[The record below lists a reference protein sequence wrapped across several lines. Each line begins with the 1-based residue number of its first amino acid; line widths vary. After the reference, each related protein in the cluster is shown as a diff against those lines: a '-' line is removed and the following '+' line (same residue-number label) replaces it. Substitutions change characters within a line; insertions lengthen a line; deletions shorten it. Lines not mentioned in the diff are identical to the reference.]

1 VLARNGAGLS
11 HRGDDGEARKL
22 VGAIGERHSL
32 LKAEKPNTQAV
43 IRAEITGSEQCSAL
57 GLVALQCSALGLVAR
72 SSSPVLLLCRLLV
85 AAGHAP
91 GTALEAWRGDVL
103 SLPAA
108 RLPLHVLIQKFAK
121 RAARVGAS

>member
-11 HRGDDGEARKL
+11 HRGNHGEARKL
-22 VGAIGERHSL
+22 VGAVGDRHSL

-57 GLVALQCSALGLVAR
+57 GLVAR

-91 GTALEAWRGDVL
+91 GTTLEAWRGDVL
-103 SLPAA
+103 CLPAA